1 MNSIVLLYGS
11 IFPGFLDRVLKGGVG
26 EIVLNA
32 GPMVQ
37 FVLVILLFFSVV
49 SWAIIFEKLRSIR
62 RADRESR
69 NFLDVFWKRKN
80 LSVIFEESK
89 KMGNSP
95 VANVFQAGYIEMS
108 KLSKVKPSPDKA
120 GNPGSIGSM
129 STELGGVDN
138 VSRALRQAVSIESRR
153 LEKALPFLATTGNTS
168 PFIGLFGTVWG
179 IMDAFRSIGI
189 KGSASLSVVAPGI
202 SEALIATAAGLA
214 AAIPAVVAYN
224 HYLNKIRTITSDM
237 EDFSS
242 EFLSIVERYLLKK
255 TD

>member
-11 IFPGFLDRVLKGGVG
+11 VIPGFLDRVLKGGVG

-49 SWAIIFEKLRSIR
+49 SWAIIFEKLRSLR
-62 RADRESR
+62 RADRESKS
-69 NFLDVFWKRKN
+69 FLDVFWKRKN

-89 KMGNSP
+89 KMRSSP
-95 VANVFQAGYIEMS
+95 IAEVFQAGYIEMS
-108 KLSKVKPSPDKA
+108 RLSKVKSDPDKA
-120 GNPGSIGSM
+120 GNPGSIGSI

-138 VSRALRQAVSIESRR
+138 VSRALRQAISIESRK
-153 LEKALPFLATTGNTS
+153 LEKAIPFLATTGSTS

-179 IMDAFRSIGI
+179 IMDAFRGIGI
-189 KGSASLSVVAPGI
+189 KGSASLAVVAPGI

-224 HYLNKIRTITSDM
+224 HYLNKIGIITSDM
-237 EDFSS
+237 ESFSS
-242 EFLSIVERYLLKK
+242 EFLNIVEMHFLKK
-255 TD
+255 